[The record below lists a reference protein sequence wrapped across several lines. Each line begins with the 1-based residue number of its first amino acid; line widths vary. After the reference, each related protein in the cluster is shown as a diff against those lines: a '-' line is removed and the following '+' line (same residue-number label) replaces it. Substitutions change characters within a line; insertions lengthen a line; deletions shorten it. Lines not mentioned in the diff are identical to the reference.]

1 MHMTRRAPELSAT
14 SRLVCIWIM
23 MLSSPLLLRPLRI
36 LRSLRLHDLL
46 LVALDHFPAL
56 EPRQRPALLDPDDIT
71 HRVLVL
77 LIVRVVFLR
86 PPDGLLQD
94 RMGEAALDAHH
105 HGLVLL
111 VAHDDALEHTLRH
124 LAIPLSLGLCSATL
138 LRRNS
143 LDPRDVATHRAHPR
157 RILELV
163 RRPLESQVELL
174 LLELEG
180 FVVEL
185 VDGHRP
191 HIGSLHGVL
200 ST

>member
-1 MHMTRRAPELSAT
+1 MR
-14 SRLVCIWIM
+14 
-23 MLSSPLLLRPLRI
+23 
-36 LRSLRLHDLL
+36 
-46 LVALDHFPAL
+46 
-56 EPRQRPALLDPDDIT
+56 
-71 HRVLVL
+71 
-77 LIVRVVFLR
+77 
-86 PPDGLLQD
+86 
-94 RMGEAALDAHH
+94 EAAFDTHH

-111 VAHDDALEHTLRH
+111 VAYDDALEHTLRH
-124 LAIPLSLGLCSATL
+124 LCYPLSLGLRVATL

-143 LDPRDVATHRAHPR
+143 LNSRDVATHRAHSR

-174 LLELEG
+174 PLELEG

-191 HIGSLHGVL
+191 QIGSLHDVL

>member
-23 MLSSPLLLRPLRI
+23 MLSSPLLLRPLR
-36 LRSLRLHDLL
+36 LHDLL
-46 LVALDHFPAL
+46 LIALDHFPAL

-77 LIVRVVFLR
+77 LVVSVVLLR
-86 PPDGLLQD
+86 APNGLLQD

-124 LAIPLSLGLCSATL
+124 LAIP
-138 LRRNS
+138 
-143 LDPRDVATHRAHPR
+143 
-157 RILELV
+157 
-163 RRPLESQVELL
+163 
-174 LLELEG
+174 
-180 FVVEL
+180 
-185 VDGHRP
+185 
-191 HIGSLHGVL
+191 
-200 ST
+200 